1 MQNHPG
7 IIIWI
12 CRTGQKPEPEA
23 GMFKIKHGVM
33 SCYPQV
39 SVVVNFTKYYSV
51 CMEGGGGE
59 YWGRG
64 RRGKESRM
72 LFFKL

>member
-1 MQNHPG
+1 MQNHLG

-51 CMEGGGGE
+51 CMEGGGRGILGQGAEGE
-59 YWGRG
+59 R
-64 RRGKESRM
+64 K
-72 LFFKL
+72 